1 MHEFTA
7 YIVDDDEFIVRALQR
22 TLKRLVPHWQ
32 IHYFVD
38 PSLLVAQL
46 PSITNAHLVISDRMM
61 PVIHGEAVLGAVKQH
76 IPSAIR
82 VLLTADTSA
91 EVIVQDCSLIHHFLA
106 KPFTDA
112 DFVRVF
118 QCAERLATMPIDAKT
133 RNTLGSMSELP
144 ILPAHFYQ
152 LQQLCHD
159 PASEL
164 NQLGVVVGRDPV
176 LVGRILQL
184 ANSPFM
190 GYSRA
195 TNAIDEALLRLGFDL
210 VLGLAANLYSHQQM
224 SGKVT
229 EQVHQQIL
237 TQAWQQATIAKVL
250 ARQSELS
257 PKLQDQIFMG
267 ALLCAL
273 GQLVLIAQPN
283 TFANNEKAVGDFWP
297 NGDLI
302 TAYLLTLWGFEP
314 AICHAVLTQQQLRD
328 LPDDSSL
335 IAACLHS
342 SRVLWQRLN
351 SRDPM
356 QVAPEV
362 PQFLHREFELLWHQA
377 VTGQLR
383 ALW

>member
-38 PSLLVAQL
+38 PSALIAQL
-46 PSITNAHLVISDRMM
+46 PNITDAQLVISDRMM
-61 PVIHGEAVLGAVKQH
+61 PVVQGEAVLGAVKQYL
-76 IPSAIR
+76 PAAIR

-91 EVIVQDCSLIHHFLA
+91 EVVVQDCSLIHHFLA

-118 QCAERLATMPIDAKT
+118 QCAERLATLPMEQKT
-133 RNTLGSMSELP
+133 RKTLGSMSELP

-152 LQQLCHD
+152 LQQLCQD
-159 PASEL
+159 PSSEL
-164 NQLGVVVGRDPV
+164 NQLGLVVGRDPV

-224 SGKVT
+224 ADRVT

-257 PKLQDQIFMG
+257 PKLQDLIFMG

-273 GQLVLIAQPN
+273 GQLVLVAQPN
-283 TFANNEKAVGDFWP
+283 AFANAEKPATDFWP
-297 NGDLI
+297 SGDLV

-314 AICHAVLTQQQLRD
+314 ALSHAVLTQQQLRD

-335 IAACLHS
+335 IAACLHC
-342 SRVLWQRLN
+342 SRVLWQRLT
-351 SRDPM
+351 SRDTT
-356 QVAPEV
+356 QVPPQV
-362 PQFLHREFELLWHQA
+362 PKILCREFELLWQQA
-377 VTGQLR
+377 ESGQLR

>member
-38 PSLLVAQL
+38 ASALIAQL
-46 PSITNAHLVISDRMM
+46 PSIHSAQLVISDRMM
-61 PVIHGEAVLGAVKQH
+61 PVVHGEAVLGAVKQH

-91 EVIVQDCSLIHHFLA
+91 EVVVQDSSLIHHFLA

-112 DFVRVF
+112 DFLRVF
-118 QCAERLATMPIDAKT
+118 QCAERLATLPMDPHT
-133 RNTLGSMSELP
+133 RDILGSMSELP

-164 NQLGVVVGRDPV
+164 NQLGIVVGRDPV

-190 GYSRA
+190 GYSRS
-195 TNAIDEALLRLGFDL
+195 TNSIDEALLRLGFDL

-224 SGKVT
+224 SGRVT
-229 EQVHQQIL
+229 ELVHQQIL

-250 ARQSELS
+250 ARQSDLS
-257 PKLQDQIFMG
+257 PKLQDQTFMG
-267 ALLCAL
+267 ALLSAL
-273 GQLVLIAQPN
+273 GQLVLITQPD
-283 TFANNEKAVGDFWP
+283 TFTNNQKSVGDYWP
-297 NGDLI
+297 NGDLV

-314 AICHAVLTQQQLRD
+314 SISHAVLTQQQLRD

-335 IAACLHS
+335 IAACLS
-342 SRVLWQRLN
+342 CSRSLWQRLN
-351 SRDPM
+351 AREPIQS
-356 QVAPEV
+356 APDV
-362 PQFLHREFELLWHQA
+362 PQFLRHEFELLWQQA

-383 ALW
+383 TLW

>member
-38 PSLLVAQL
+38 PSALIAQL
-46 PSITNAHLVISDRMM
+46 PNITDAQLVISDRMM
-61 PVIHGEAVLGAVKQH
+61 PVVQGEAVLGAVKQYL
-76 IPSAIR
+76 PAAIR

-91 EVIVQDCSLIHHFLA
+91 EVVVQDCSLIHHFLA

-118 QCAERLATMPIDAKT
+118 QCAERLATLPMEQKT
-133 RNTLGSMSELP
+133 RKTLGSMSELP

-152 LQQLCHD
+152 LQQLCQD
-159 PASEL
+159 PSSEL
-164 NQLGVVVGRDPV
+164 NQLGLVVGRDPV

-224 SGKVT
+224 ADRVT

-257 PKLQDQIFMG
+257 PKLQDLIFMG

-273 GQLVLIAQPN
+273 GQLVLVAQPN
-283 TFANNEKAVGDFWP
+283 AFTNAEKPATDFWP
-297 NGDLI
+297 SGDLV
-302 TAYLLTLWGFEP
+302 TAYLLTL
-314 AICHAVLTQQQLRD
+314 
-328 LPDDSSL
+328 
-335 IAACLHS
+335 
-342 SRVLWQRLN
+342 
-351 SRDPM
+351 
-356 QVAPEV
+356 
-362 PQFLHREFELLWHQA
+362 
-377 VTGQLR
+377 
-383 ALW
+383 